1 MKKKTGKMILLTG
14 VLCILS
20 LAVCACGKTEEASGT
35 QEPQVAQGEGIPED
49 DTEDDVSAPKPEA
62 DAEGT
67 DAGNEPESPEAS
79 PEPQSGESS
88 SQGTDSTQKEQL
100 EEQPEQQPEAQSQST
115 SAASAEWVDSTPN
128 LEGDIKELKDGQ
140 LTVVEAIT
148 EKSDNGG
155 DIIVA
160 PGSGDDSEF
169 NKIAVT
175 YDENTLFAI
184 QTIYDGGARFEMS
197 EATAADLASG
207 QFIQV
212 WGSPSGSG
220 LKATQI
226 CIVKVA

>member
-1 MKKKTGKMILLTG
+1 MKRKTGKMILLTG

-20 LAVCACGKTEEASGT
+20 LAVCACGKTEEASDT
-35 QEPQVAQGEGIPED
+35 QEPQVVQGEPIPED
-49 DTEDDVSAPKPEA
+49 DTEDDASAPEPEA

-67 DAGNEPESPEAS
+67 DTGNEPESPEAS

-88 SQGTDSTQKEQL
+88 SQGTDSTQKEQ
-100 EEQPEQQPEAQSQST
+100 PEAQSQST
-115 SAASAEWVDSTPN
+115 SGTSAEWVDSTPN

-155 DIIVA
+155 DIIVV
-160 PGSGDDSEF
+160 PGSEDDSEF
-169 NKIAVT
+169 NKISVT
-175 YDENTLFAI
+175 YNENTLFAI
-184 QTIYDGGARFEMS
+184 QTIYDGGARSEMS

-212 WGSPSGSG
+212 WGSSSGSG

>member
-1 MKKKTGKMILLTG
+1 MKRKTGKMILLTG

-20 LAVCACGKTEEASGT
+20 LAVCACGKTEEASDT
-35 QEPQVAQGEGIPED
+35 QEPQVVQGEPIPED
-49 DTEDDVSAPKPEA
+49 DTEDDASAPEPEA

-67 DAGNEPESPEAS
+67 DTGNEPESPEAS

-88 SQGTDSTQKEQL
+88 SQGTDSTQKEQ
-100 EEQPEQQPEAQSQST
+100 PEAQSQST
-115 SAASAEWVDSTPN
+115 SGTSAEWVDSTPN

-155 DIIVA
+155 DIIVV

-184 QTIYDGGARFEMS
+184 KTIYDGGARFEMS
-197 EATAADLASG
+197 AATAADLASG

-212 WGSPSGSG
+212 WGSSSGSG

>member
-1 MKKKTGKMILLTG
+1 MKKKTGKTILLTG

-20 LAVCACGKTEEASGT
+20 LAVCACGKKEEASDT
-35 QEPQVAQGEGIPED
+35 QEPQVVQGEPIPED
-49 DTEDDVSAPKPEA
+49 DTEDDASAPEPEA

-67 DAGNEPESPEAS
+67 DTGNEPESPEAS

-88 SQGTDSTQKEQL
+88 SQGTDSTQKEQ
-100 EEQPEQQPEAQSQST
+100 PEAQSQST
-115 SAASAEWVDSTPN
+115 SGTSAEWVDSTPN

-155 DIIVA
+155 DIVVS

-184 QTIYDGGARFEMS
+184 QTIYDGGARSEMS
-197 EATAADLASG
+197 AATAADLASG

-212 WGSPSGSG
+212 WGSSSGSG

>member
-20 LAVCACGKTEEASGT
+20 LAVCACGKTEEASDT
-35 QEPQVAQGEGIPED
+35 QEPQVVQGEPIPED
-49 DTEDDVSAPKPEA
+49 DTEDDVSAPEPAAYTE
-62 DAEGT
+62 ET
-67 DAGNEPESPEAS
+67 DTGNEPESPEAS
-79 PEPQSGESS
+79 PEPQSGESN
-88 SQGTDSTQKEQL
+88 SQGTDSAQKE
-100 EEQPEQQPEAQSQST
+100 QPEAQSQST
-115 SAASAEWVDSTPN
+115 SGTSAEWVDSTPN

-148 EKSDNGG
+148 AKSDNGG
-155 DIIVA
+155 DIIVV
-160 PGSGDDSEF
+160 PGSEDDSEF
-169 NKIAVT
+169 SKIAVT

-184 QTIYDGGARFEMS
+184 QTIYDGGAKAEMS

-207 QFIQV
+207 QFIKV
-212 WGSPSGSG
+212 WGSSSGSG

>member
-20 LAVCACGKTEEASGT
+20 LAVCACGKTEEASDT
-35 QEPQVAQGEGIPED
+35 PEPQVVQGEPIPED
-49 DTEDDVSAPKPEA
+49 DTEDDVSAPEPEA

-88 SQGTDSTQKEQL
+88 SQGTDSTQKEQ
-100 EEQPEQQPEAQSQST
+100 PEAQSQST
-115 SAASAEWVDSTPN
+115 SGTSAEWVDSTPN

-155 DIIVA
+155 DIIVV

-184 QTIYDGGARFEMS
+184 QTIYDGGARSEMS
-197 EATAADLASG
+197 EATAADLASD
-207 QFIQV
+207 QFIRV
-212 WGSPSGSG
+212 WGSSSDSG

>member
-1 MKKKTGKMILLTG
+1 MKKKTEKMILLTG
-14 VLCILS
+14 VLCILG
-20 LAVCACGKTEEASGT
+20 LAVCACGKTEEASVL
-35 QEPQVAQGEGIPED
+35 QEPQVVQGEPIPED
-49 DTEDDVSAPKPEA
+49 DTEDDVSAPEPEA

-67 DAGNEPESPEAS
+67 DTGNEPESPEAS

-88 SQGTDSTQKEQL
+88 SQGTDSTQKEQ
-100 EEQPEQQPEAQSQST
+100 PEAQSQST
-115 SAASAEWVDSTPN
+115 SGTSAEWVDSTPN

-148 EKSDNGG
+148 EKSANGG
-155 DIIVA
+155 DIVVA

-184 QTIYDGGARFEMS
+184 QTIYDGGARSEMS

-212 WGSPSGSG
+212 WGSSSGSG

>member
-1 MKKKTGKMILLTG
+1 MKRKTGKMILLTG

-20 LAVCACGKTEEASGT
+20 LAVCACGKTEEASDT
-35 QEPQVAQGEGIPED
+35 QEPQVVQGEPIPED
-49 DTEDDVSAPKPEA
+49 DTEDNVSAPEPEA

-67 DAGNEPESPEAS
+67 DTGNEPESPEAL

-88 SQGTDSTQKEQL
+88 SQGTDSTQKEQ
-100 EEQPEQQPEAQSQST
+100 PEAQSQSMSGT
-115 SAASAEWVDSTPN
+115 SAEWVDSTPN

-155 DIIVA
+155 DIIVS
-160 PGSGDDSEF
+160 PSSSGDDSEF
-169 NKIAVT
+169 NKIEVT

-184 QTIYDGGARFEMS
+184 QTIYDGGARSEMS
-197 EATAADLASG
+197 TATAADLASG
-207 QFIQV
+207 QFIRV

>member
-1 MKKKTGKMILLTG
+1 MKRKTGKMILLTG

-20 LAVCACGKTEEASGT
+20 LAVCACGKKEEASDI
-35 QEPQVAQGEGIPED
+35 QEPQVVQSEPIPED
-49 DTEDDVSAPKPEA
+49 DTEDDVSTPEPEA
-62 DAEGT
+62 DAEET
-67 DAGNEPESPEAS
+67 DTGNEPES

-88 SQGTDSTQKEQL
+88 SQGTDSTQKEQ
-100 EEQPEQQPEAQSQST
+100 PEAQSQST
-115 SAASAEWVDSTPN
+115 SGTSAEWVDSTPN

-155 DIIVA
+155 DIIVV
-160 PGSGDDSEF
+160 PGSEDDSEF
-169 NKIAVT
+169 NKISVT
-175 YDENTLFAI
+175 YNENTLFAI
-184 QTIYDGGARFEMS
+184 QTIYDGGARSEMS

-207 QFIQV
+207 QFIRV

-226 CIVKVA
+226 CIVKVV

>member
-1 MKKKTGKMILLTG
+1 MKRKTGKMILLTG

-20 LAVCACGKTEEASGT
+20 LAVCACGKTEEASDT
-35 QEPQVAQGEGIPED
+35 QEPQVVQGEPIPED
-49 DTEDDVSAPKPEA
+49 DTEDDASAPEPEA

-67 DAGNEPESPEAS
+67 DTGNEPESPEAS

-88 SQGTDSTQKEQL
+88 SQGTDSTQKEQ
-100 EEQPEQQPEAQSQST
+100 PEAQSQST
-115 SAASAEWVDSTPN
+115 SGTSAEWVDSTPN

-155 DIIVA
+155 DIIVS
-160 PGSGDDSEF
+160 PSSGDDSGF
-169 NKIAVT
+169 NKIEVT
-175 YDENTLFAI
+175 YDETTLFAI
-184 QTIYDGGARFEMS
+184 QTIYDGGARSEMTT
-197 EATAADLASG
+197 ATAADLASG
-207 QFIQV
+207 QFIRV

>member
-1 MKKKTGKMILLTG
+1 MKRKTGKMILLTG

-20 LAVCACGKTEEASGT
+20 LAVCACGKTEEASDT
-35 QEPQVAQGEGIPED
+35 QEPQVVQGEPIPED
-49 DTEDDVSAPKPEA
+49 DTEDDVSAPEPEA

-67 DAGNEPESPEAS
+67 DTGNEPESPEAS

-88 SQGTDSTQKEQL
+88 SQGTDSTQKEQ
-100 EEQPEQQPEAQSQST
+100 PEAQSQST
-115 SAASAEWVDSTPN
+115 SGTSAEWVDSTPN

-148 EKSDNGG
+148 AKSDNGG
-155 DIIVA
+155 DIIVG

-169 NKIAVT
+169 NKITVT

-184 QTIYDGGARFEMS
+184 QTIYDGGDISEMS

-212 WGSPSGSG
+212 WGSSSGSG

>member
-20 LAVCACGKTEEASGT
+20 LAVCACGKTEEASDT
-35 QEPQVAQGEGIPED
+35 QEPQVVQGEPIPED
-49 DTEDDVSAPKPEA
+49 DTEDNVSAPEPEA

-67 DAGNEPESPEAS
+67 DTGNEPESPEAS

-88 SQGTDSTQKEQL
+88 SQGTDSTQKEQ
-100 EEQPEQQPEAQSQST
+100 PEAQSQST
-115 SAASAEWVDSTPN
+115 SGTSAEWVDSTPN

-155 DIIVA
+155 DIIVS
-160 PGSGDDSEF
+160 PSSSGDDSEF
-169 NKIAVT
+169 NKIEVT

-184 QTIYDGGARFEMS
+184 QTIYDGGARSEMS
-197 EATAADLASG
+197 TATAADLASG
-207 QFIQV
+207 QFIKV
-212 WGSPSGSG
+212 WGSSSGSG

-226 CIVKVA
+226 CIVEVA

>member
-20 LAVCACGKTEEASGT
+20 LAVCACGKTEEASDT
-35 QEPQVAQGEGIPED
+35 QEPQVVQGEPIPED
-49 DTEDDVSAPKPEA
+49 DTEDDASAPEPEA

-67 DAGNEPESPEAS
+67 DTGNEPESPEAS

-88 SQGTDSTQKEQL
+88 SQGTDSTQKEQ
-100 EEQPEQQPEAQSQST
+100 PEAQSQST
-115 SAASAEWVDSTPN
+115 SGTSAEWVDSTPN

-148 EKSDNGG
+148 AKSDNGG
-155 DIIVA
+155 DIIVV
-160 PGSGDDSEF
+160 PGSEDDSEF

-184 QTIYDGGARFEMS
+184 QTIYDGGARSEMS

-212 WGSPSGSG
+212 WGSSSGSG

>member
-20 LAVCACGKTEEASGT
+20 LAVCACGKKEEASDT
-35 QEPQVAQGEGIPED
+35 QEPQVVQGEPIPED
-49 DTEDDVSAPKPEA
+49 DTEDDASAPEPEA

-67 DAGNEPESPEAS
+67 DTGNEPESPEAS

-88 SQGTDSTQKEQL
+88 SQGTDSTQKEQ
-100 EEQPEQQPEAQSQST
+100 PEAQSQST
-115 SAASAEWVDSTPN
+115 SGTSAEWVDSTPN

-155 DIIVA
+155 DIIVV

-212 WGSPSGSG
+212 WGSSSGSG

>member
-20 LAVCACGKTEEASGT
+20 LAVCACGKTEEASDT
-35 QEPQVAQGEGIPED
+35 PEPQVVQGEPVPED
-49 DTEDDVSAPKPEA
+49 DTEDDASAPEPEA

-67 DAGNEPESPEAS
+67 DTGNEPESPEAS

-88 SQGTDSTQKEQL
+88 SQGTDSTQKEQ
-100 EEQPEQQPEAQSQST
+100 PEAQSQST
-115 SAASAEWVDSTPN
+115 SGTSAEWVDSTPN

-155 DIIVA
+155 DIIVV
-160 PGSGDDSEF
+160 PGSEDDSEF

-184 QTIYDGGARFEMS
+184 QTIYDGGARSEMS

-207 QFIQV
+207 QFIRV
-212 WGSPSGSG
+212 WGSSSGSG

>member
-20 LAVCACGKTEEASGT
+20 LAVCACGKKEEASDI
-35 QEPQVAQGEGIPED
+35 QEPLVVQSEPIPED
-49 DTEDDVSAPKPEA
+49 DTEDDVSTPEPEA
-62 DAEGT
+62 DAEET
-67 DAGNEPESPEAS
+67 DTGNEPESPEAS

-88 SQGTDSTQKEQL
+88 SQGTDSTQKEQ
-100 EEQPEQQPEAQSQST
+100 PEAQSQST
-115 SAASAEWVDSTPN
+115 SGTSAEWVDSTPN

-148 EKSDNGG
+148 AKSDNGG
-155 DIIVA
+155 DIIVV
-160 PGSGDDSEF
+160 PGSEDDSEF

-212 WGSPSGSG
+212 WGSSSGSG

>member
-20 LAVCACGKTEEASGT
+20 LAVCACGKKEEASDT
-35 QEPQVAQGEGIPED
+35 PEPQVVQGEPIPED
-49 DTEDDVSAPKPEA
+49 DTEDDASAPEPEA

-67 DAGNEPESPEAS
+67 DTGNEPESPEAS

-88 SQGTDSTQKEQL
+88 SQGTDSTQKEQ
-100 EEQPEQQPEAQSQST
+100 PEAQSQST
-115 SAASAEWVDSTPN
+115 SGTSAEWVDSTPN

-148 EKSDNGG
+148 AKSDNGG
-155 DIIVA
+155 DIIVV
-160 PGSGDDSEF
+160 PGSEDDSEF

-184 QTIYDGGARFEMS
+184 QTIYDGGARSEMS

-207 QFIQV
+207 QFIRV
-212 WGSPSGSG
+212 WGSPSDSR

>member
-1 MKKKTGKMILLTG
+1 MKRKTGKMILLTG

-20 LAVCACGKTEEASGT
+20 LAVCACGKKEEASDT
-35 QEPQVAQGEGIPED
+35 QEPQVVQGEPIPED
-49 DTEDDVSAPKPEA
+49 DTEDDVSAPEPEA

-67 DAGNEPESPEAS
+67 DTGNEPESPESS
-79 PEPQSGESS
+79 PEPQSGESG
-88 SQGTDSTQKEQL
+88 SQGTDSTQKEQ
-100 EEQPEQQPEAQSQST
+100 PEAQSQST
-115 SAASAEWVDSTPN
+115 SGTSAEWVDSTPN

-155 DIIVA
+155 DIVVS

-184 QTIYDGGARFEMS
+184 KTIYDGGARFEMS
-197 EATAADLASG
+197 AATAADLASG

-212 WGSPSGSG
+212 WGSSSGSG

>member
-1 MKKKTGKMILLTG
+1 MKRKTGKMILLTG

-20 LAVCACGKTEEASGT
+20 LAVCACGKKEEASDT
-35 QEPQVAQGEGIPED
+35 PEPQVVQGEPIPED
-49 DTEDDVSAPKPEA
+49 DTEDDASAPEPEA

-67 DAGNEPESPEAS
+67 DTGNEPESPEAS

-88 SQGTDSTQKEQL
+88 SQGTDSAQKE
-100 EEQPEQQPEAQSQST
+100 QPEAQSQST
-115 SAASAEWVDSTPN
+115 SGTSAEWVDSTPS

-148 EKSDNGG
+148 AKSDNGG
-155 DIIVA
+155 DIIVV
-160 PGSGDDSEF
+160 PGSEDDSEF

-184 QTIYDGGARFEMS
+184 QTIYDGGARSEMS
-197 EATAADLASG
+197 AATAADLASG
-207 QFIQV
+207 QFIRV

>member
-20 LAVCACGKTEEASGT
+20 LAVCACGKTEEASDT
-35 QEPQVAQGEGIPED
+35 PEPQVVQGEPVPED
-49 DTEDDVSAPKPEA
+49 DTEDDASAPEPEA

-67 DAGNEPESPEAS
+67 DTGNEPESPEAS

-88 SQGTDSTQKEQL
+88 SQGTDSTQKEQ
-100 EEQPEQQPEAQSQST
+100 PEAQSQST
-115 SAASAEWVDSTPN
+115 SGTSAEWVDSTPN

-148 EKSDNGG
+148 AKSDNGG
-155 DIIVA
+155 DIIVV
-160 PGSGDDSEF
+160 PGSEDDSEF

-207 QFIQV
+207 QFIRV
-212 WGSPSGSG
+212 WGSSSGSG

>member
-20 LAVCACGKTEEASGT
+20 LAVCACGKTEEASDT
-35 QEPQVAQGEGIPED
+35 QEPQVVQGEPIPED
-49 DTEDDVSAPKPEA
+49 DTEDDVSAPEPEA

-67 DAGNEPESPEAS
+67 DTGNEPESPEAS

-88 SQGTDSTQKEQL
+88 SQGTDSTQKEQ
-100 EEQPEQQPEAQSQST
+100 PEAQSQST
-115 SAASAEWVDSTPN
+115 SGTSAEWVDSTPN

-155 DIIVA
+155 DIVVS
-160 PGSGDDSEF
+160 PGSGDDSEY

-184 QTIYDGGARFEMS
+184 KTIYDGGARFEMS
-197 EATAADLASG
+197 AATAADLASG

-212 WGSPSGSG
+212 WGSSSGSG

>member
-1 MKKKTGKMILLTG
+1 MKKKTGKMILLAG

-20 LAVCACGKTEEASGT
+20 LAVCACGKTEEASDT
-35 QEPQVAQGEGIPED
+35 QEPQVVQGEPIPED
-49 DTEDDVSAPKPEA
+49 DTEDDASAPEPEA

-67 DAGNEPESPEAS
+67 DTGNEPESPEAS

-88 SQGTDSTQKEQL
+88 SQGTDSTQKEQ
-100 EEQPEQQPEAQSQST
+100 PEAQSQST
-115 SAASAEWVDSTPN
+115 SGTSAEWVDSTPS

-155 DIIVA
+155 DIVVS

-184 QTIYDGGARFEMS
+184 KTIYDGGARFEMS
-197 EATAADLASG
+197 AATAADLASG

-212 WGSPSGSG
+212 WGSSSGSG

>member
-1 MKKKTGKMILLTG
+1 MKRKTGKMILLTG

-20 LAVCACGKTEEASGT
+20 LAVCACGKTEEASDT
-35 QEPQVAQGEGIPED
+35 QEPQVVQGEPIPED
-49 DTEDDVSAPKPEA
+49 DTEDDASAPEPEA

-67 DAGNEPESPEAS
+67 DTGNEPESPEAL

-88 SQGTDSTQKEQL
+88 SQGTDSAQKE
-100 EEQPEQQPEAQSQST
+100 QPEAQSQST
-115 SAASAEWVDSTPN
+115 SGTSTEWVDSTPN
-128 LEGDIKELKDGQ
+128 LEGDIKELKNGQ

-155 DIIVA
+155 DIIVV
-160 PGSGDDSEF
+160 PGSEDDSEF

-184 QTIYDGGARFEMS
+184 QTIYDGGARSEMS
-197 EATAADLASG
+197 TATAADLASG
-207 QFIQV
+207 QFIKV
-212 WGSPSGSG
+212 WGSSSGSG

-226 CIVKVA
+226 CIVEVA

>member
-1 MKKKTGKMILLTG
+1 MKKKTGKMLLLTG

-20 LAVCACGKTEEASGT
+20 LAVCACGKTEEASDT
-35 QEPQVAQGEGIPED
+35 PEPQVVQGEPIPED
-49 DTEDDVSAPKPEA
+49 DTEDDASAPEPEA

-67 DAGNEPESPEAS
+67 DTGNEPESPEAS

-88 SQGTDSTQKEQL
+88 SQGTDSTQKEQ
-100 EEQPEQQPEAQSQST
+100 PEAQSQST
-115 SAASAEWVDSTPN
+115 SGTSAEWVDSTPS

-155 DIIVA
+155 DIIVV

-184 QTIYDGGARFEMS
+184 QTIYDGGARSEMS

-212 WGSPSGSG
+212 WGSSSGSG

>member
-1 MKKKTGKMILLTG
+1 MKKKTGKMILLAG

-20 LAVCACGKTEEASGT
+20 LAVCACGKTEEASDT
-35 QEPQVAQGEGIPED
+35 QEPQVVQGEPIPED
-49 DTEDDVSAPKPEA
+49 DTEDDASAPEPEA

-67 DAGNEPESPEAS
+67 DAGNEPESPE
-79 PEPQSGESS
+79 P
-88 SQGTDSTQKEQL
+88 
-100 EEQPEQQPEAQSQST
+100 QSQST
-115 SAASAEWVDSTPN
+115 SGTSAEWVDSTPN

-155 DIIVA
+155 DIVVS
-160 PGSGDDSEF
+160 PGSGDDSEY

-184 QTIYDGGARFEMS
+184 QTIYDGGARSEMS
-197 EATAADLASG
+197 AATAADLASG

-212 WGSPSGSG
+212 WGSSSGSG

>member
-1 MKKKTGKMILLTG
+1 MKRKTGKMILLTG

-20 LAVCACGKTEEASGT
+20 LAVCACGKKEEASDT
-35 QEPQVAQGEGIPED
+35 QEPQVVQGEPIPED
-49 DTEDDVSAPKPEA
+49 DTEDDVSAPEPEA

-88 SQGTDSTQKEQL
+88 SQGTDSTQKEQ
-100 EEQPEQQPEAQSQST
+100 PEAQSQST
-115 SAASAEWVDSTPN
+115 SGTSAEWVDSTPN

-155 DIIVA
+155 DIVVS
-160 PGSGDDSEF
+160 PGSGDDSEY

-184 QTIYDGGARFEMS
+184 KTIYDGGARFEMS
-197 EATAADLASG
+197 AATAADLASG

-212 WGSPSGSG
+212 WGSSSGSG

>member
-1 MKKKTGKMILLTG
+1 MKKKTRKIILLTG

-20 LAVCACGKTEEASGT
+20 LAVCACGKTEEASDT
-35 QEPQVAQGEGIPED
+35 PEPQVVQGEPIPED
-49 DTEDDVSAPKPEA
+49 DTEDDVSAPEPEA

-88 SQGTDSTQKEQL
+88 SQGTDSTQKEQ
-100 EEQPEQQPEAQSQST
+100 PEAQSQST
-115 SAASAEWVDSTPN
+115 SGTSAEWVDSTPN

-155 DIIVA
+155 DIIVV
-160 PGSGDDSEF
+160 PGSEDDSEF
-169 NKIAVT
+169 NKISVT

-184 QTIYDGGARFEMS
+184 KTIYDGGARFEMS
-197 EATAADLASG
+197 AATAADLASG

-212 WGSPSGSG
+212 WGSSSGSG

>member
-1 MKKKTGKMILLTG
+1 MKRKAGKMILLTG

-20 LAVCACGKTEEASGT
+20 LAVCACGKTEEASDT
-35 QEPQVAQGEGIPED
+35 PEPQVVQGEPIPED
-49 DTEDDVSAPKPEA
+49 DTEDDASAPEPEA

-67 DAGNEPESPEAS
+67 DTGNEPESPEAS

-88 SQGTDSTQKEQL
+88 SQGTDSTQKEQ
-100 EEQPEQQPEAQSQST
+100 PEAQSQST
-115 SAASAEWVDSTPN
+115 SGTSAEWVDSTPN

-155 DIIVA
+155 DIIVV
-160 PGSGDDSEF
+160 PGSGDDSAF

-184 QTIYDGGARFEMS
+184 QTIYDGGARSEMS

-212 WGSPSGSG
+212 WGSSSGSG

>member
-1 MKKKTGKMILLTG
+1 MKRKTGKMILLTG

-20 LAVCACGKTEEASGT
+20 LAVCACGKKEEASDT
-35 QEPQVAQGEGIPED
+35 PEPQVVQGEPIPED
-49 DTEDDVSAPKPEA
+49 DTEDDASAPEPEA

-67 DAGNEPESPEAS
+67 DTGNEPESPEAS

-88 SQGTDSTQKEQL
+88 SQGTDSTQKEQ
-100 EEQPEQQPEAQSQST
+100 PEAQSQST
-115 SAASAEWVDSTPN
+115 SGTSAEWVDSTPN

-148 EKSDNGG
+148 EKSANGG
-155 DIIVA
+155 EIVVTS
-160 PGSGDDSEF
+160 GSGDDSEF

-184 QTIYDGGARFEMS
+184 ETIYDGGARSEMS
-197 EATAADLASG
+197 AATAADLASG

-212 WGSPSGSG
+212 WGSSSDSG

>member
-20 LAVCACGKTEEASGT
+20 LAVCACGKTEEASDT
-35 QEPQVAQGEGIPED
+35 QEPQVVQGEPIPED
-49 DTEDDVSAPKPEA
+49 DTEDDVSAPEPEA

-67 DAGNEPESPEAS
+67 DTGNEPESPEAS

-88 SQGTDSTQKEQL
+88 SQGTDSTQKEQ
-100 EEQPEQQPEAQSQST
+100 PEAQSQST
-115 SAASAEWVDSTPN
+115 SGTSAEWVDSTPN

-155 DIIVA
+155 DIVVS
-160 PGSGDDSEF
+160 PGSGDDSEY

-184 QTIYDGGARFEMS
+184 KTIYDGGARSEMS
-197 EATAADLASG
+197 AATAADLASG

-212 WGSPSGSG
+212 WGSSSGSG

>member
-1 MKKKTGKMILLTG
+1 MKRKTGKMILLTG

-20 LAVCACGKTEEASGT
+20 LAVCACGKKEEASDT
-35 QEPQVAQGEGIPED
+35 PEPQVVQGEPIPED
-49 DTEDDVSAPKPEA
+49 DTEDDASAPEPEA

-67 DAGNEPESPEAS
+67 DTGNEPESPEAS

-88 SQGTDSTQKEQL
+88 SQGTDSTQKEQ
-100 EEQPEQQPEAQSQST
+100 PEAQSQST
-115 SAASAEWVDSTPN
+115 SGTSAEWVDSTPN

-148 EKSDNGG
+148 AKSDNGG
-155 DIIVA
+155 DIIVV
-160 PGSGDDSEF
+160 PGSEDDSEF

-184 QTIYDGGARFEMS
+184 QTIYDGGARSEMS

-207 QFIQV
+207 QFIRV

>member
-1 MKKKTGKMILLTG
+1 MKKKTGKMILLAG

-20 LAVCACGKTEEASGT
+20 LAVCACGKTEEASDT
-35 QEPQVAQGEGIPED
+35 QEPQVVQGEPVPED
-49 DTEDDVSAPKPEA
+49 DTEDDASAPEP
-62 DAEGT
+62 DAEGIDT
-67 DAGNEPESPEAS
+67 GNEPES

-88 SQGTDSTQKEQL
+88 SQGTDSTQKEQ
-100 EEQPEQQPEAQSQST
+100 PEAQSQST
-115 SAASAEWVDSTPN
+115 SGTSAEWVDSTPN

-155 DIIVA
+155 DIVVS
-160 PGSGDDSEF
+160 PGSGDDSEY

-175 YDENTLFAI
+175 YDANTLFAI
-184 QTIYDGGARFEMS
+184 QTIYDGGARSEMS
-197 EATAADLASG
+197 AATAADLASG

-212 WGSPSGSG
+212 WGSSSGSG

>member
-1 MKKKTGKMILLTG
+1 MKKKTGKMLLLTG
-14 VLCILS
+14 ALCILS
-20 LAVCACGKTEEASGT
+20 LAVCACGKTEEASDT
-35 QEPQVAQGEGIPED
+35 QEPQVVQGEPIPED
-49 DTEDDVSAPKPEA
+49 DTEDDASAPESAA

-67 DAGNEPESPEAS
+67 DTGNEPESPEAS
-79 PEPQSGESS
+79 PEQQSGESS
-88 SQGTDSTQKEQL
+88 SQGSDSTQKE
-100 EEQPEQQPEAQSQST
+100 QPEAQSQST
-115 SAASAEWVDSTPN
+115 SGTSAQWVDSNPN

-155 DIIVA
+155 DIIVV
-160 PGSGDDSEF
+160 PGSEDDSEF

-197 EATAADLASG
+197 EATAADLAAG
-207 QFIQV
+207 QHLRV
-212 WGSPSGSG
+212 WGSSSGSG

-226 CIVKVA
+226 CIVEVA

>member
-1 MKKKTGKMILLTG
+1 MKRKTGKMILLTG

-20 LAVCACGKTEEASGT
+20 LAVCACGKTEEASDT
-35 QEPQVAQGEGIPED
+35 PEPQVVQGEPIPED
-49 DTEDDVSAPKPEA
+49 DTEDDASAPEPEA

-67 DAGNEPESPEAS
+67 DTGNEPESPEAS

-88 SQGTDSTQKEQL
+88 SQGTDSTQKEQ
-100 EEQPEQQPEAQSQST
+100 PEAQSQST
-115 SAASAEWVDSTPN
+115 SGTSAEWVDSTPN

-148 EKSDNGG
+148 AKSDNGG
-155 DIIVA
+155 DIIVG

-184 QTIYDGGARFEMS
+184 QTIYDGGARSEMS

-207 QFIQV
+207 QFIRV
-212 WGSPSGSG
+212 WGSPSDSR

>member
-1 MKKKTGKMILLTG
+1 MKRKTGKMILLTG

-20 LAVCACGKTEEASGT
+20 LAVCACGKTEEASDT
-35 QEPQVAQGEGIPED
+35 PEPQVVQGEPVPED
-49 DTEDDVSAPKPEA
+49 DTEDDASAPEPEA

-67 DAGNEPESPEAS
+67 DTGNEPESPEAS

-88 SQGTDSTQKEQL
+88 SQGTDSTQKEQ
-100 EEQPEQQPEAQSQST
+100 PEAQSQST
-115 SAASAEWVDSTPN
+115 SGTSAEWVDSTPN

-148 EKSDNGG
+148 AKSDNGG
-155 DIIVA
+155 DIIVV
-160 PGSGDDSEF
+160 PGSEDDSEF

-212 WGSPSGSG
+212 WGSSSGSG

>member
-1 MKKKTGKMILLTG
+1 MKKKAGKMILLTG

-20 LAVCACGKTEEASGT
+20 LAVCACGKTEEASDT
-35 QEPQVAQGEGIPED
+35 QEPQVVQGEPIPED
-49 DTEDDVSAPKPEA
+49 DTEDNVSAPEPEA

-67 DAGNEPESPEAS
+67 DTGNEPESPEAS

-88 SQGTDSTQKEQL
+88 SQGTDSTQKEQ
-100 EEQPEQQPEAQSQST
+100 PEAQSQST
-115 SAASAEWVDSTPN
+115 SGTSAEWVDSTPN

-155 DIIVA
+155 DIIVV
-160 PGSGDDSEF
+160 PGSEDDSEF
-169 NKIAVT
+169 NKISVT

-184 QTIYDGGARFEMS
+184 QTIYDGGAGSEMS

-207 QFIQV
+207 QFIRV

-226 CIVKVA
+226 CIVKVI

>member
-1 MKKKTGKMILLTG
+1 MKRKTGKMILLTG

-20 LAVCACGKTEEASGT
+20 LAVCACGKKEEASDT
-35 QEPQVAQGEGIPED
+35 QEPQVVQGEPIPED
-49 DTEDDVSAPKPEA
+49 DTEDDASAPEPEA

-67 DAGNEPESPEAS
+67 DTGNEPESPEAS

-88 SQGTDSTQKEQL
+88 SQGTDSTQKEQ
-100 EEQPEQQPEAQSQST
+100 PEAQSQST
-115 SAASAEWVDSTPN
+115 SGTSAEWVDSTPN

-155 DIIVA
+155 DIIVV
-160 PGSGDDSEF
+160 PGSEDDSEF
-169 NKIAVT
+169 NKISVT
-175 YDENTLFAI
+175 YNENTLFAI
-184 QTIYDGGARFEMS
+184 QTIYDGGARSEMS

-207 QFIQV
+207 QFIRV

-226 CIVKVA
+226 CIVKVV

>member
-20 LAVCACGKTEEASGT
+20 LAVCACGKKEEASDT
-35 QEPQVAQGEGIPED
+35 QEPQVVQGEPIPED
-49 DTEDDVSAPKPEA
+49 DTEDDASAPEPEA

-67 DAGNEPESPEAS
+67 DTGNEPESPEAS

-88 SQGTDSTQKEQL
+88 SQGTDSTQKEQ
-100 EEQPEQQPEAQSQST
+100 PEAQSQST
-115 SAASAEWVDSTPN
+115 SGTSAEWVDSTPN

-155 DIIVA
+155 DIVVS

-184 QTIYDGGARFEMS
+184 QTIYDGGARSEMS

-212 WGSPSGSG
+212 WGSSSGSG

>member
-1 MKKKTGKMILLTG
+1 MKRKTGKMILLTG

-20 LAVCACGKTEEASGT
+20 LAVCACGKKEEASDT
-35 QEPQVAQGEGIPED
+35 PEPQVVQGEPIPED
-49 DTEDDVSAPKPEA
+49 DTEDDASAPEPEA

-67 DAGNEPESPEAS
+67 DTGNEPESPEAS

-88 SQGTDSTQKEQL
+88 SQGTDSTQKEQ
-100 EEQPEQQPEAQSQST
+100 PEAQSQST
-115 SAASAEWVDSTPN
+115 SGTSAEWVDSTPN

-155 DIIVA
+155 DIVVS

-184 QTIYDGGARFEMS
+184 KTIYDGGARSEMS
-197 EATAADLASG
+197 AATAADLASG

-212 WGSPSGSG
+212 WGSFSGSG

-226 CIVKVA
+226 CIVKVD